1 MYYSWQGGGN
11 MVEKLRMKAIYDD
24 FLSKTNLT
32 EEQIKII
39 DKLIK
44 KETLV
49 KISLDLGM
57 SKRTLGYEIKKIK
70 KLYEDYAQLEIVKL
84 LVLIN

>member
-1 MYYSWQGGGN
+1 
-11 MVEKLRMKAIYDD
+11 MVEKLRVKAIYDD
-24 FLSKTNLT
+24 FLSKTSLT

-39 DKLIK
+39 DRLLK
-44 KETLV
+44 KETLI

-57 SKRTLGYEIKKIK
+57 SKRTLSYEIKKIK
-70 KLYEDYAQLEIVKL
+70 KIYEEYEKLEIVKL